1 MCFHNAKKK
10 KKKLSTQDA
19 WRMPGQYI
27 VVLREGTHDNHVDRT
42 IRRLQVKAA
51 KRGYLIEVTQKYS
64 GVFHGFLV
72 KMSSDVLH
80 MVMCKEHS
88 ITAIRRLFDIHGPRL
103 IV

>member
-1 MCFHNAKKK
+1 MCSKKN
-10 KKKLSTQDA
+10 KLYAQDA

-51 KRGYLIEVTQKYS
+51 KRGYLIEVTHKYS
-64 GVFHGFLV
+64 GAFHGFLV

-80 MVMCKEHS
+80 MVMCTENCF
-88 ITAIRRLFDIHGPRL
+88 TAERHAFGVLG
-103 IV
+103 